1 MLSFLL
7 IFLLATFLSSGMIY
21 VARKFNF
28 SKAFLK
34 KRGGIIISLL
44 LLMGI
49 SLIYFWGNIWGVLAK
64 DYWSILVAQL
74 IIIAGGL
81 ADDRF
86 NLKPV
91 HQLFYQAG
99 AAIML
104 LLVNDTID
112 HIKLPIIGLIFLPFW
127 LNYILSFLWII
138 VVINA
143 FNWFDGLDG
152 LAGGVGFIGM
162 MILFFLSLSPLVAQP
177 QTATI
182 ALLTAGI
189 ILGFLFFNFYPAKVY
204 LGSVGSGSIGLM
216 LALLAIY
223 SGGKVATAALIL
235 GIPLLDF
242 IYVSFSRI
250 INKQPPW
257 RGGDRRHLHYRL
269 LDAGV
274 SERSVVLLMYVLSAS
289 FGTLALTLQTDIKIL
304 ALGLLVFIFGGIIW
318 LIKKRRA
325 SV

>member
-1 MLSFLL
+1 L
-7 IFLLATFLSSGMIY
+7 I
-21 VARKFNF
+21 
-28 SKAFLK
+28 
-34 KRGGIIISLL
+34 
-44 LLMGI
+44 GI
-49 SLIYFWGNIWGVLAK
+49 SLIYFWGNIWGILVK

-81 ADDRF
+81 ADDKF
-86 NLKPV
+86 NLKPF

-99 AAIML
+99 AAIVL
-104 LLVNDTID
+104 LLVNDTIN
-112 HIKLPIIGLIFLPFW
+112 HIKLPIVGLVFLPFW
-127 LNYILSFLWII
+127 LNYLLSFLWIVI
-138 VVINA
+138 VINA

-162 MILFFLSLSPLVAQP
+162 MVLFFLSLSPLVAQP

-182 ALLTAGI
+182 ALLAAGI
-189 ILGFLFFNFYPAKVY
+189 VLGFLFFNFYPAKVY

-223 SGGKVATAALIL
+223 SGGKMATAALIL

-242 IYVSFSRI
+242 IYVTFSRI
-250 INKQPPW
+250 MNKRLPW

-269 LDAGV
+269 LDAGL
-274 SERSVVLLMYVLSAS
+274 SERKIVLLMYTLSAS
-289 FGTLALTLQTDIKIL
+289 FGVLALTLQTDIKIL
-304 ALGLLVFIFGGIIW
+304 ALMLLIFIFGGIIW
-318 LIKKRRA
+318 GIKKRQV